1 MKEVYLTIQNHSH
14 KSSVLTENKP
24 LRITQERPDIHLQCF
39 FVQCHRLLRCARFC
53 VRGKNQIAEVRKG
66 GSSQSARH
74 VDGR

>member
-1 MKEVYLTIQNHSH
+1 
-14 KSSVLTENKP
+14 
-24 LRITQERPDIHLQCF
+24 
-39 FVQCHRLLRCARFC
+39 